1 MTFELKKGGL
11 RALAQTRGGELVSL
25 RGGDG
30 LEYIWEGDPAF
41 WSGQNPILF
50 PIVGSLKDGTVSFDG
65 KVCRMDRHGFARRS
79 EFSLAQRGEDY
90 AVLELRESEET
101 LARYPYPFSLKAAH
115 RLLDNGFSTT
125 FTVKNTGT
133 APMPFCIGAHTAI
146 RCPLRTGERF
156 EDYEL
161 SFEKPEQAGSHLL
174 SPSGIIRHDGLKP
187 MLNESR
193 TIPLDYRVFQEM
205 DTVIFSGLRS
215 GKVSLLHRETGRGV
229 CLDFHEFPMVAFW
242 TNPGAPYL
250 CLEPW
255 QGCAAYDNESGEFRD
270 KPFCAILP
278 PGGEKSLTYAF
289 YIV

>member
-1 MTFELKKGGL
+1 MTYELKKGGL
-11 RALAQTRGGELVSL
+11 RAAAQTKGGELVSL

-65 KVCRMDRHGFARRS
+65 KPFSMDRHGFARRS
-79 EFSLAQRGEDY
+79 EFSLADQGEDY
-90 AVLELRESEET
+90 IVLELRENGET
-101 LARYPYPFSLKAAH
+101 LERYPYPFSLKATH
-115 RLLDNGFSTT
+115 RLLDDGFSTT

-133 APMPFCIGAHTAI
+133 VSMPFCIGAHTAI
-146 RCPLRTGERF
+146 RCPLRAGERF

-161 SFEKPEQAGSHLL
+161 VFEKPEQADSRLL
-174 SPSGIIRHDGLKP
+174 SKAGIILHDGRRT

-193 TIPLDYRVFQEM
+193 TIPLEYRIFEEM

-215 GKVSLLHRETGRGV
+215 GKVSLLHRETGRGI

-289 YIV
+289 SIV

>member
-11 RALAQTRGGELVSL
+11 RAVARTMGGELVSL
-25 RGGDG
+25 RDGGG

-41 WSGQNPILF
+41 WSGQNPVLF
-50 PIVGSLKDGTVSFDG
+50 PIVGSLKNGTVNFDG
-65 KVCRMDRHGFARRS
+65 KPCRMDRHGFARRS
-79 EFSLAQRGEDY
+79 EFTLAQQGEDY
-90 AVLELRESEET
+90 VVLELRESEET
-101 LARYPYPFSLKAAH
+101 LVRYPYPFSLKVTH
-115 RLLDNGFSTT
+115 RLLDDGFSTT

-133 APMPFCIGAHTAI
+133 APMPFCVGAHTAI
-146 RCPLRTGERF
+146 RCPLRPGERF

-161 SFEKPEQAGSHLL
+161 VFETPEQADSLL
-174 SPSGIIRHDGLKP
+174 LNKSGNIRHDGRRT
-187 MLNESR
+187 MLNNSK
-193 TIPLDYRVFQEM
+193 TLPLDYSIFAEM

-270 KPFCAILP
+270 KPFCATLP
-278 PGGEKSLTYAF
+278 PDGEKSLTYAF
-289 YIV
+289 TIV